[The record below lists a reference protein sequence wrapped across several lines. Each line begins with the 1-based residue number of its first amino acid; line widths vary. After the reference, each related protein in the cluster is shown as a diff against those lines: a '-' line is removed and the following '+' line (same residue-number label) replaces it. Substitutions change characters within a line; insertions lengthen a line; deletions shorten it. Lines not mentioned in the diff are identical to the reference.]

1 MKIERITTA
10 TMKDVLPLLSV
21 QLEEHGARLHAA
33 ALERAVFG
41 LLDVPKRGLV
51 LAAYEGDQAIGL
63 ALMAHTWSI
72 EHGGFCT
79 WLDELYVIPQR
90 RNGGIGRALLLA
102 AIEAAKAEGCAAV
115 DLEVENDH
123 ARVESL
129 YLREGFTRRTR
140 NRFVNYLRKR

>member
-1 MKIERITTA
+1 MKIERLTTA
-10 TMKDVLPLLSV
+10 TMKEVLPLLAV
-21 QLEEHGARLHAA
+21 QLEEHGVGLDGAR
-33 ALERAVFG
+33 LERAVFG

-51 LAAYEGDQAIGL
+51 LAAYEDGRAIGV

-79 WLDELYVIPQR
+79 WLDELYVVPER
-90 RNGGIGRALLLA
+90 RSAGIGRALLLA

-115 DLEVENDH
+115 DLEVERDH

-129 YLREGFTRRTR
+129 YLREGFVRRTR
-140 NRFVNYLRKR
+140 NRFVRTLQ